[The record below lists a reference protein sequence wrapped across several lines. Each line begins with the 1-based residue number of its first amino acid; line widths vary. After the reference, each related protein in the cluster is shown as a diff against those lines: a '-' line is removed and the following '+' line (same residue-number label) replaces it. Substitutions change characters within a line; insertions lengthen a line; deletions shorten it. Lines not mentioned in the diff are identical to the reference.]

1 MRSRL
6 TQLLALLFAFAL
18 VSAACGSDSETDASA
33 SEGTTAGS
41 EGEAASGDLDCSI
54 ANLPLT
60 EAGKLTIA
68 TGEPAYEPWMV
79 DDDPANK
86 KGFEGA
92 VAYAIAEKMGFAD
105 ADVIWTR
112 SDFDAAIAPGEKPY
126 DFNMQQYSITADRDE
141 VVDFSEPYY
150 SGTKSVLTME
160 GSPAASAT
168 NFEELKNAKWGATIG
183 TTDLNYIENTMGIK
197 DVAVY
202 DTQVDVVSAMLAG
215 QIDATVV
222 ALPTALYLSAVE
234 VEGSVIAGVLPTDP
248 NQADGDQMGLLFT
261 EGSELRPCVNV
272 AIEALTAD
280 GTLDALAVEWL
291 QGEGTIPEIA
301 AS

>member
-6 TQLLALLFAFAL
+6 TQLLALLFALAL
-18 VSAACGSDSETDASA
+18 VSAACGSDSETDAA
-33 SEGTTAGS
+33 ATDDAGTD
-41 EGEAASGDLDCSI
+41 EAALDCSI
-54 ANLPLT
+54 ENLPLT

-79 DDDPANK
+79 DDDPTNK
-86 KGFEGA
+86 QGFEGA

-105 ADVIWTR
+105 ADVVWTR
-112 SDFDAAIAPGEKPY
+112 SDFDEAIAPGEKPY

-141 VVDFSEPYY
+141 VVDFSLPYY
-150 SGTKSVLTME
+150 SGTKSVIALD
-160 GSPAASAT
+160 GSPAATAT
-168 NFEELKNAKWGATIG
+168 NFEELKAGTWGATIG
-183 TTDLNYIENTMGIK
+183 TTDLDYIENTLGIE

-202 DTQVDVVSAMLAG
+202 DTQGDVLSAMAAG

-222 ALPTALYLSAVE
+222 ALPTALYLTAVE
-234 VEGSVIAGVLPTDP
+234 MENGVIVGVLPTDP
-248 NQADGDQMGLLFT
+248 NQTDGDQMGLLFT
-261 EGSELRPCVNV
+261 EGSELTPCVNE
-272 AIEALTAD
+272 AIEALSAD

>member
-6 TQLLALLFAFAL
+6 TQLLALLFALAL
-18 VSAACGSDSETDASA
+18 VSAACGSDSETDAA
-33 SEGTTAGS
+33 ATD
-41 EGEAASGDLDCSI
+41 EAATDDAATDEAALDCSI
-54 ANLPLT
+54 ENLPLT

-79 DDDPANK
+79 DDDPTNK
-86 KGFEGA
+86 QGFEGA

-105 ADVIWTR
+105 ADVVWTR
-112 SDFDAAIAPGEKPY
+112 SDFDEAIAPGEKPY

-141 VVDFSEPYY
+141 VVDFSSPYY
-150 SGTKSVLTME
+150 SGTKSVIALD
-160 GSPAASAT
+160 GSPAATAT
-168 NFEELKNAKWGATIG
+168 NFEELKAGTWGATIG
-183 TTDLNYIENTMGIK
+183 TTDLDYIENTLGIE

-202 DTQVDVVSAMLAG
+202 DTQGDVLSAMAAG

-222 ALPTALYLSAVE
+222 ALPTALYLTAVE
-234 VEGSVIAGVLPTDP
+234 MENGVIVGVLPTDP
-248 NQADGDQMGLLFT
+248 NQTDGDQMGLLFT
-261 EGSELRPCVNV
+261 EGSELTPCVNE
-272 AIEALTAD
+272 AIEALSAD